1 MRNIRETLESKEPR
15 FGTNRRGVRKTAR
28 APPSAERDDAE
39 IQGGLSGC
47 YLYNTVYRRLWGGGG
62 DRVMRIGRGTARK
75 YGAYVFLYNGYAAS
89 MIYNHETEIAYTT

>member
-1 MRNIRETLESKEPR
+1 MR
-15 FGTNRRGVRKTAR
+15 
-28 APPSAERDDAE
+28 SAERDDVR
-39 IQGGLSGC
+39 IQGGMSGC

-75 YGAYVFLYNGYAAS
+75 YGAYVFLHNGYAAS